1 MQSTQPDLLKKP
13 LNEPLLNGFFVQF
26 SFLSAEI
33 LPLDGQRPIR
43 PRLAVGLG

>member
-13 LNEPLLNGFFVQF
+13 LNEPLLNGFLVQF

-33 LPLDGQRPIR
+33 LPLDGHRPIG
-43 PRLAVGLG
+43 PRLAVALE